1 MAFWHWRGEGKQEKH
16 ALICVDLRW
25 SARVGATEAH
35 AQTCSS
41 RHPSRVGSRQQP
53 RRQRCSVHLC
63 AGIFA
68 GAPWKLHA
76 VAPAWRAC
84 QSAAPLLRKRTCNAR
99 CRAPESATAEP
110 AQLDSQQAASANWHA
125 CETNTGFAPAPPPA
139 ATRRRS
145 ARAGEST
152 GVGVSEATHL
162 VDPAPRQCRS
172 HRAACWA
179 RSSDAAAASAAHLPL
194 LEACK
199 VQQCRRQKGE
209 MLPKCFGTLSHA
221 RWRRR
226 EDLQCIG
233 GTCTPTKGRHANN
246 GRCSS
251 EELGTPPWTNPNSC
265 CCRLLRAR
273 WCQARRCALQPCAV
287 ELEPRCR

>member
-1 MAFWHWRGEGKQEKH
+1 MIDKLGICRLKCGILALWHCGIGERKREKH

-110 AQLDSQQAASANWHA
+110 AHLDSQQAASANWHA

-152 GVGVSEATHL
+152 GVGVSEAMHL

-179 RSSDAAAASAAHLPL
+179 RSSDAAAASAAHL
-194 LEACK
+194 
-199 VQQCRRQKGE
+199 R
-209 MLPKCFGTLSHA
+209 S
-221 RWRRR
+221 WRRVK
-226 EDLQCIG
+226 C
-233 GTCTPTKGRHANN
+233 NN
-246 GRCSS
+246 AG
-251 EELGTPPWTNPNSC
+251 
-265 CCRLLRAR
+265 
-273 WCQARRCALQPCAV
+273 ARRV
-287 ELEPRCR
+287 RCFRNASARFRTLDGEGEKIYNA

>member
-1 MAFWHWRGEGKQEKH
+1 VEIACRRAGLAGMP
-16 ALICVDLRW
+16 IC
-25 SARVGATEAH
+25 
-35 AQTCSS
+35 C
-41 RHPSRVGSRQQP
+41 
-53 RRQRCSVHLC
+53 
-63 AGIFA
+63 
-68 GAPWKLHA
+68 
-76 VAPAWRAC
+76 
-84 QSAAPLLRKRTCNAR
+84 
-99 CRAPESATAEP
+99 
-110 AQLDSQQAASANWHA
+110 AASAQKDVQRA
-125 CETNTGFAPAPPPA
+125 LP
-139 ATRRRS
+139 S
-145 ARAGEST
+145 ARKCNS
-152 GVGVSEATHL
+152 
-162 VDPAPRQCRS
+162 R
-172 HRAACWA
+172 
-179 RSSDAAAASAAHLPL
+179 ASAARQSAGSLRQLACMRNQHWIRARSAASSNASSVGPRLRIDWGRSNRSHASRRSRTSPVSVSPRGLLGTLFRRCCCFCCSSPL